1 MPIPVSSN
9 LVPRNGN
16 TWPVVEDIFV
26 KGGYRTVADL
36 AARDAIDPLA
46 LKPGMLVFVQS
57 ENAHFKLDQVGPPA
71 WVQTGLEG
79 PTGPAGPTGATG
91 PTGAAGFMGSVG
103 PTGPQGPTGLQG
115 PTGAVGADSIIPG
128 PTGPQGIQGVAGPT
142 GAQGAQ
148 GLAGPTGP
156 TGAQGLQGP
165 AGPTG
170 PTGAQGTQGIQGNAG
185 AAGPT
190 GPQGL
195 QGLQGAAGPTG
206 PTGATGAAGFM
217 GSVGPTGPQGPAG
230 TAPIEVAVD
239 LGTGTAIDLSEGS
252 VFYKTMTSAQTFT
265 LSNVPTSGL
274 VASFILELTN
284 AGTYAPTFWA
294 NVRKAGGTAV
304 SFTASGTDVLGFY
317 TRDGGANWRMIVLS
331 LDSK

>member
-1 MPIPVSSN
+1 
-9 LVPRNGN
+9 
-16 TWPVVEDIFV
+16 
-26 KGGYRTVADL
+26 
-36 AARDAIDPLA
+36 
-46 LKPGMLVFVQS
+46 MLFRS
-57 ENAHFKLDQVGPPA
+57 
-71 WVQTGLEG
+71 
-79 PTGPAGPTGATG
+79 
-91 PTGAAGFMGSVG
+91 
-103 PTGPQGPTGLQG
+103 
-115 PTGAVGADSIIPG
+115 
-128 PTGPQGIQGVAGPT
+128 
-142 GAQGAQ
+142 
-148 GLAGPTGP
+148 
-156 TGAQGLQGP
+156 
-165 AGPTG
+165 
-170 PTGAQGTQGIQGNAG
+170 
-185 AAGPT
+185 
-190 GPQGL
+190 
-195 QGLQGAAGPTG
+195 AAGPTG

-239 LGTGTAIDLSEGS
+239 LGTGTAIDLSAGS

>member
-1 MPIPVSSN
+1 MAIQVASD

-16 TWPVVEDIFV
+16 TWPVVEDIFI

-103 PTGPQGPTGLQG
+103 PTGPQGPTG
-115 PTGAVGADSIIPG
+115 AVGADSIIPG
-128 PTGPQGIQGVAGPT
+128 PTGPQGVAGPT

-185 AAGPT
+185 AEGPT

-239 LGTGTAIDLSEGS
+239 LGTGTAIDLSAGS